1 MRFTTWNVAS
11 LKARMPRVEPWLAAA
26 DCDVL
31 CVQETKMTDEAF
43 PADAFAAMGYQ
54 SVHHGEGR
62 WNGVAI
68 LSRVGVEA
76 TTHGFGGL
84 EDPYEGDA
92 RLVSAMCGGVRFIDL
107 YVPNG
112 REVPSEF
119 YDRKLVWFE
128 RLAEYLEANHSP
140 DEPLVLLG
148 DFNVAPED
156 RDVWDITKFNLSTHV
171 TGPERDAL
179 ARLRAWGLTDAFRA
193 VDDEANGF
201 SFWDYRGG
209 DFHQGRGMRIDLAY
223 VTAPIAARLTAARV
237 DRDARKGEKPSDH
250 APVIF
255 DLAD

>member
-1 MRFTTWNVAS
+1 M
-11 LKARMPRVEPWLAAA
+11 
-26 DCDVL
+26 
-31 CVQETKMTDEAF
+31 
-43 PADAFAAMGYQ
+43 
-54 SVHHGEGR
+54 
-62 WNGVAI
+62 
-68 LSRVGVEA
+68 
-76 TTHGFGGL
+76 
-84 EDPYEGDA
+84 
-92 RLVSAMCGGVRFIDL
+92 

-112 REVPSEF
+112 REVPSDF

-140 DEPLVLLG
+140 DEPLVLTG

-156 RDVWDITKFNLSTHV
+156 RDVWDITAFNLSTHV

-179 ARLRAWGLTDAFRA
+179 ARLRGWGLVDAFRA

-201 SFWDYRGG
+201 SFWDFRNG
-209 DFHQGRGMRIDLAY
+209 DFHKGRGMRIDLAY
-223 VTAPIAARLTAARV
+223 VTAPIAERLTAARV